1 VAATRFAATVS
12 YDGEEFAG
20 SQRQRN
26 RRTVQGELERA
37 LAALTG
43 QQVRADLAGR
53 TDAGVHAWGQV
64 AAFTLPAREGRESLD
79 AATVG
84 RALNAHLAKDVA
96 VRRVMPVDEGFDP
109 RRRARR
115 RGYRYTIWNARE
127 RAPLLRR
134 TAWHVEGPLDL
145 AAMQEAAEVLVGR
158 HDFRACSGPL
168 EDGRTSARTVFR
180 TGWCRV
186 GDTLLFDIEADAFL
200 PQMVR
205 RLTGVLINAGRGTVR
220 AEELKTLLEQAK
232 PGTLGPT
239 APAHGLC
246 LRYVHYDEGYLP

>member
-1 VAATRFAATVS
+1 VAANRFAATVS

-20 SQRQRN
+20 SQRQAD

-37 LAALTG
+37 LAALAGERTR
-43 QQVRADLAGR
+43 VDLAGR

-64 AAFTLPAREGRESLD
+64 AAFTLPREGLD

-96 VRRVMPVDEGFDP
+96 VRDVRPVAEDFDP
-109 RRRARR
+109 RRWARR

-134 TAWHVEGPLDL
+134 TAWHVEGNLDL
-145 AAMQEAAEVLVGR
+145 PAMQEAAATLAGR

-168 EDGRTSARTVFR
+168 EPGRTSVRNVFR
-180 TGWCRV
+180 TGWSRDC
-186 GDTLLFDIEADAFL
+186 DTLSFEIEADAFL

-205 RLTGVLINAGRGTVR
+205 RLVGTLVQAGRRAIT
-220 AEELKTLLEQAK
+220 AEELATLLAQAK

-239 APAHGLC
+239 APAQGLC
-246 LRYVHYDEGYLP
+246 LRYVQYDEGYLP